1 MITIIISQHSI
12 YNVYVLIISH
22 SFHSCKVGSLPEASV
37 VEVLSISPRS
47 EESPPG
53 VRSAFS
59 CLHPRNQAPFFGTVT
74 LRISFFWGGGMV
86 WVWWGEIHDLF
97 FHGRGVMFHICA
109 GNSCNQRLNIYLRE
123 PLKQN
128 WTQGFFKVIL
138 TCKVVTYSKRLQRFG
153 KKLFLQ
159 FCMKNCSYS

>member
-74 LRISFFWGGGMV
+74 LRISFFGGGAWCGCGGVKFMIFFFMAEV
-86 WVWWGEIHDLF
+86 WCSIFVQEIHAIKDWTFIWENLWNKSGLRGFLKYFDLQ
-97 FHGRGVMFHICA
+97 
-109 GNSCNQRLNIYLRE
+109 SCYI
-123 PLKQN
+123 LKK
-128 WTQGFFKVIL
+128 TAKVW
-138 TCKVVTYSKRLQRFG
+138 
-153 KKLFLQ
+153 
-159 FCMKNCSYS
+159 